1 MKVNIRDLMDN
12 IEDSSVNLEEDVV
25 STARIKEMTM
35 KKVNNN
41 SDNKTNTTKHTSGKT
56 AVIAAIAVALVAG
69 LGITSYAEFG
79 GGLENL
85 TFGTEQTSEAPVKPA
100 PAPGASDTPDTPVTF
115 PGDYSGKSNNTADIS
130 LQGYS
135 DSPEY
140 LASKEWNEFEMNYD
154 TDWAI
159 LNEVGNDPTEWDE
172 KYGAYTVY
180 SQEMAD
186 KIDEITAKYDLK
198 LHSSRCTSAQQAE
211 IEEKFGVL
219 MSDATYVGY
228 YFEDGTLQVDGSYG
242 DFDFQLRRT
251 VKGVLDTVYLGING
265 IDDYE
270 QWTYT
275 TASGVTVYLA
285 LSEGQGL
292 MIADCGD
299 SFVVVNAMLSWSDST
314 MSKEQFEAW
323 ADKVNFAD
331 L

>member
-25 STARIKEMTM
+25 STARIKEMAM

-56 AVIAAIAVALVAG
+56 AVIVAIAVALVAG
-69 LGITSYAEFG
+69 LGITSYAEFV

-85 TFGTEQTSEAPVKPA
+85 TFGTEQTSEAPEKPA
-100 PAPGASDTPDTPVTF
+100 PAPGASDTSDTPVTF
-115 PGDYSGKSNNTADIS
+115 PADYSGEFNNTAVIS

-172 KYGAYTVY
+172 KYGAYNIY

-198 LHSSRCTSAQQAE
+198 LHSSKCTSAQQAE

-228 YFEDGTLQVDGSYG
+228 YFEDGTLQVDGNYG
-242 DFDFQLRRT
+242 DFVFQLRRT
-251 VKGVLDTVYLGING
+251 VKGVLDTVCLGING

-285 LSEGQGL
+285 LSEDQGL

-299 SFVVVNAMLSWSDST
+299 SFVVVNAILSWSDST

-323 ADKVNFAD
+323 ADKVNLAD